1 MRYTGIQ
8 WFLVSM
14 LLLSSTTLWA
24 SNIDSVQAEL
34 PRQIDSIGIDELQNT
49 ASGGATISVDRA
61 TGTVS
66 FLRLEPGALKINAG
80 VRASKPETTMAFLDN
95 YGSVFGLQIP
105 AEELDMRMTGL
116 MRALEQDI
124 IHK

>member
-1 MRYTGIQ
+1 MKNTRIQ
-8 WFLVSM
+8 WLLVSS
-14 LLLSSTTLWA
+14 LLLSTTPLVA
-24 SNIDSVQAEL
+24 NNNASVQANL
-34 PRQIDSIGIDELQNT
+34 IRQIDAKGIDKLKNA

-66 FLRLEPGALKINAG
+66 FLSPEAGALKINAG
-80 VRASKPETTMAFLDN
+80 VRASKPETTMAFLDS
-95 YGSVFGLQIP
+95 YGSVFGLQNP
-105 AEELDMRMTGL
+105 PEELEMGVTGL

>member
-8 WFLVSM
+8 WFFVSM

-24 SNIDSVQAEL
+24 SNNASVQAEL
-34 PRQIDSIGIDELQNT
+34 PHQFDAIGIERLQNA
-49 ASGGATISVDRA
+49 ASGGATISLNRT

-66 FLRLEPGALKINAG
+66 FLRLEPGALKIKAS
-80 VRASKPETTMAFLDN
+80 VRASKPETTMALLDS
-95 YGSVFGLQIP
+95 YGSVFGLQNP
-105 AEELDMRMTGL
+105 TEELELRVTGL